1 MTGVMLT
8 NVKTPRD
15 ATCKSNLQVR
25 PDAVRCVVR
34 LDAFLGLND
43 RQALAGSGNVS
54 HRHAATHAQSENE
67 QSVAQQRAALEAEG
81 KAYALSMLRVKS
93 TDDGAM
99 IDLGKVAGRLTKKK
113 GCPDVA

>member
-81 KAYALSMLRVKS
+81 EAYAMRMLGSRS
-93 TDDGAM
+93 TDDSAVAA
-99 IDLGKVAGRLTKKK
+99 LGKVAKRLNKKK
-113 GCPDVA
+113 EG